1 MAGDMEVDPAAIQG
15 FATFLA
21 DAKAQLD
28 KVVAN
33 FDQPNATEDSFGRH
47 WRSDGVEYVRAFT
60 KLKPDLTALSAL
72 LEQIG
77 AQVSAGAKL
86 TVDSDQESM
95 GEFKKIEASGETPSS
110 GSGGI

>member
-33 FDQPNATEDSFGRH
+33 FEEPHATADSFGRN
-47 WRSDGVEYVRAFT
+47 WKSDGADYVEAFG
-60 KLKPDLTALSAL
+60 LIKPDLTALSAL
-72 LEQIG
+72 LEQIS
-77 AQVSAGAKL
+77 AQVTAGAKL
-86 TVDSDQESM
+86 TIDSDQESM
-95 GEFKKIEASGETPSS
+95 GEFKTIEASGETPSS